1 MTAPDRGRD
10 SEVGRSSS
18 RLIVIRGN
26 SGSGKTTVAQQLR
39 AGRPNNTLA
48 LVGQDNL
55 RRTILGVR
63 DYPGNPAIGLIDI
76 TARWALDQ
84 GLDVV
89 VEGILYAEN
98 YGPMLRNLARDHR
111 GVTSCYLY
119 DLTFEETLRRHAT
132 KTDATFGEP
141 EMRTWWHGHQ
151 PIDGLKKQ

>member
-1 MTAPDRGRD
+1 M
-10 SEVGRSSS
+10 
-18 RLIVIRGN
+18 
-26 SGSGKTTVAQQLR
+26 R

-63 DYPGNPAIGLIDI
+63 DYPGNPALGLIDM
-76 TARWALDQ
+76 TARWALAQ

-89 VEGILYAEN
+89 VEGILYAEY
-98 YGPMLRNLARDHR
+98 YGPMLRNLARNLARNHR

-119 DLTFEETLRRHAT
+119 DLTFEETLRRRAT
-132 KTDATFGEP
+132 KAATFGEP

-151 PIDGLKKQ
+151 PIDGLDKAVIPASEGLDETVARILAVWT